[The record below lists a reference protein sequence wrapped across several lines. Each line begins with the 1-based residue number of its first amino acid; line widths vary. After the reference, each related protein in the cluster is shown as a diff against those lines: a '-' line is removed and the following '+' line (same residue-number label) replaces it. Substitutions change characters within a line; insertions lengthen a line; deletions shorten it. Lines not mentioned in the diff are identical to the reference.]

1 MINLESIEEQEMRL
15 HRVRTKVITFKQ
27 LVQTVYDSG
36 SMTYDKWQALD
47 LASRTSDDYNDSLTL
62 NKLTVLFSMNL

>member
-36 SMTYDKWQALD
+36 
-47 LASRTSDDYNDSLTL
+47 
-62 NKLTVLFSMNL
+62 